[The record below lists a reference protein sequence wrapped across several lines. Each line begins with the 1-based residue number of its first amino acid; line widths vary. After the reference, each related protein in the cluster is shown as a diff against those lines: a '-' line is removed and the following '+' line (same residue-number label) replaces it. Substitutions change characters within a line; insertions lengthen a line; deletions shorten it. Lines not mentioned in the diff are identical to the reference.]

1 MDNLRIEQIE
11 SHQKAVVD
19 LRGRSN
25 IIIETPLFDK
35 MSQEERI
42 ERINELNNLMRDLE
56 QKNTEYEFMYA
67 RISKKYFKKAF
78 DLFKNHISELLYRPE
93 CSIKH

>member
-1 MDNLRIEQIE
+1 MENLRIEQIE
-11 SHQKAVVD
+11 SHQKAVID
-19 LRGRSN
+19 LRKRAN

-42 ERINELNNLMRDLE
+42 ERINELNSLFSDLN

-67 RISKKYFKKAF
+67 KMSKKYFKKAF
-78 DLFKNHISELLYRPE
+78 DSFKKHISELLYRPE
-93 CSIKH
+93 HSIKY